1 VHACEAI
8 SQIPEI
14 FELIE
19 NGDFLANV
27 IYMTGS
33 AKTDDFTKESK
44 RRRELEA
51 AAEAAAEDAI
61 DAAIEA
67 AAADAG
73 AALKM
78 LRLLLKS
85 LQNE

>member
-19 NGDFLANV
+19 RWFLANV

-33 AKTDDFTKESK
+33 AKTDAFTKESK
-44 RRRELEA
+44 RRLEA
-51 AAEAAAEDAI
+51 AAEAAAD
-61 DAAIEA
+61 A
-67 AAADAG
+67 AAADAEE
-73 AALKM
+73 ADC
-78 LRLLLKS
+78 
-85 LQNE
+85 